1 MKRILI
7 LILVLQAAILQLVDA
22 QVPGCS
28 DAIPMVTNSEELVGE
43 YTLTST
49 GSEIK
54 LNYCEGEFSTDF
66 YKIFKLPNGQ
76 YNGYVWTGNH
86 DVSLYFAPCCGDRKC
101 SPQYPISQWTGEI
114 NLLEAGF
121 CVTSNSGYIIA
132 WADQVETFRLYFRN
146 NGGSVTC
153 EEESYCSTSIP
164 NCNEATSIVCGQT
177 LNGDLR
183 NETNNFVREHYLG
196 CAPYIESQTFS
207 GGDKIYSFKKE
218 RSSDVITLELDHSTS
233 INLTMSII
241 NCNSGG
247 EVTNIECIGDAK
259 NTPVD
264 DSPFPDG
271 EIWSDEGS
279 LPPGTYYVVIDA
291 VDKSEEGSYKLK
303 FSCEGC
309 PSEDCTKVAATLNC
323 DNNERTGA
331 INSLDGNE
339 FNSNCSYRPS
349 NCYNGDLEFDGDDE
363 VIRIDIGDTPKDI
376 VIDLMGLTGNLD
388 MFLFD
393 QCTTG
398 EVSGLVG
405 CIGNS
410 IQSGTNSERI
420 SVPNASGTYYLV
432 IDTYQPGISSG
443 YKLTLT
449 CEDDCEELTP
459 SENCIVFVPSSVG
472 GDQYDFT
479 LLSIPEV
486 DGATNIRWCI
496 NGGSEIVATGE
507 YTTLQFPGE
516 GSYEVCVKFEIPIGE
531 GGYVCRKI
539 CKQICIYDDQE
550 EACDLVDYIYTGKG
564 FIYRFFTEGLA
575 GDPLL
580 YIRNK
585 ETGMANNPKIILD
598 NAVGDEDGGVEG
610 EITLDL
616 TEYIT
621 RGDVVICFE
630 YYDKDGCLQV
640 CCKELCQVAM
650 PEYIYDCG
658 PGIIT
663 ASYVGTEQEVYTG
676 SYRYHFTPTLPAGST
691 VASWSANAENGG
703 EGFYATSEEAEFLL
717 TDVAETSTTYWVCC
731 TYRTSDG
738 CEYTCCINVCLTNP
752 YTCYESGCEV
762 MNVIACEDFEYED
775 GSSITQ
781 QNPSD
786 WYVMDGR
793 FDADVYD
800 GKLTITSLIS
810 TATGVGYRVPNGI
823 SYPYKISFDLQP
835 FIGLIEMEFA
845 FVHDKNVLE
854 RAIFKAPAGQ
864 FGSLELPVITGN
876 AKFSMVVNSN
886 NNGSVYINDIYTG
899 EIAFNTNITGIEFY
913 GDGGFYEV
921 DNLCI
926 FSCGAPCEDGYAVIN
941 SPGEVAYWTDAYG
954 RRLSIYDGMSTI
966 NIPTYGQG
974 EEQPYVYCYYY
985 ECMDTPEYA
994 DELAACCLKVC
1005 CIPIPRCNYCA
1016 ETCCTDDSGL
1026 LNIVDS
1032 LVSDCNQSGSLLCP
1046 FYEIYSC
1053 KYNGQCVYKLHFD
1066 DPTIIDEEG
1075 GRVYSCNGTLLFSYN
1090 DFATQPGDPVTQLTD
1105 CALIWDSNNSY
1116 YPKCDPGNCTSIPEN
1131 KPCFWYTPVS
1141 ESNAL
1146 DYNFVFADREETQGA
1161 SNIKWYVDGDERY
1174 SGKTPKMKLPV
1185 SGMVEICVRWEVNTG
1200 EITKCY
1206 EYCRKICIADP
1217 FNCRRFRWYPSIGRD
1232 DRLTFITDDEDIQVL
1247 RWDLHDDQETVEA
1260 IVGNQTEV
1268 QFNYG
1273 FTPGNSLYVTLT
1285 YYDLTSKCVRICC
1298 RKVCIPDKHIP
1309 VDQVDEGL
1317 QIFYMGSGGPTYQY
1331 RVGLDVPEAQDITWI
1346 ISPESGEGSIIEAD
1360 GPNPQITFPGANQTW
1375 LVCCYYKV
1383 NGCYYVKCT
1392 RLCIQD
1398 PTICYLFD
1406 PVWDNGI
1413 LMTSVEDTLQGVI
1426 PIYWQVDQNDPVSPG
1441 SWSLNMP
1448 YENQPKYCYF
1458 YYLEPHTIGE
1468 LVYYCW
1474 KVCCV
1479 PVNPGNSGN
1488 CKQLGCEPF
1497 ANYSPSAPL
1506 SQQNGRWKVV
1516 NGYPECSAQS
1526 GHLVV
1531 KQDNN
1536 FQACYSEYLLE
1547 DGPNQGDIAEI
1558 SFDIQLIPEFGQT
1571 PLETGGAVVALY
1583 GDYANQEKQVYLAF
1597 RPSADQTIDV
1607 RITDVYESPNNDQP
1621 YPTKVNQVM
1630 PVKIRLIRSSQT
1642 VEVYIEG
1649 ELVATGANSGITHFE
1664 SIQFNG
1670 ENTARPY
1677 EFWVDNIC
1685 ELECGSTSSNG
1696 DCCGDNCF
1704 TYIRQSDGGYVFG
1717 IPDFPPCIDVCPRLN
1732 VYRNGALVDSLFA
1745 GVPYYF
1751 QSEGEYTVCLVFHDY
1766 ILGIDSDPVCCLD
1779 IMVGTCNGDL
1789 PSATIWMQ
1797 DIDGGQILG
1806 VSEVT
1811 GNNLNYNW
1819 QVWNAD
1825 AIVLSGNTVSF
1836 FIPEEINFTCVC
1848 LVLANECGIF
1858 RTCATYACTF
1868 SESPVIEVLEKNG
1881 VDVTLAIRPEVL
1893 NAEYIWHLGN
1903 GITLQTSS
1911 PVVSYTYS
1919 EESTYQVC
1927 VEILYPCIGDNCCRI
1942 CICSTLQLGC
1952 CTEVVKPLIFGNIKD
1967 IHSSAIKSASVNLSG
1982 PDKSQSFSDS
1992 NGNYEFK
1999 DLVKGQSYEVGVN
2012 HTSLHPGINILDVL
2026 RLQEYLF
2033 IGKEFDNS
2041 YPLIASDVNRDNKL
2055 NILDLLEL
2063 FYFNLGSLA
2072 TFTGSVEWE
2081 FIPSLDVITDEQAIK
2096 HLYRTGYTV
2105 SNLQNPVKADFVG
2118 VEVGNVFDSNSSIPS
2133 LQSREDGFFEIRLPD
2148 IQVSVGSE
2156 FELPVHIKSDEI
2168 QGFQFEVH
2176 WDPKVFQM
2184 TNVDQLLNLNNFATD
2199 KNFLLKSEI
2208 GALKISWFDFQP
2220 WSSDVEQVLC
2230 HLHFSVITK
2239 NAGLDSIRIFEP
2251 IAAIGTNVLPN
2262 LIKGSAITID
2272 NNSVGYGKIDLPEGV
2287 KVYPIPAKQVLN
2299 IEMPDP
2305 STKWLDIRNVLGELV
2320 IQNTK
2325 NDHGGSQI
2333 NVLNWPRGSYFV
2345 RVLTNQG
2352 LRVIPILIQ

>member
-76 YNGYVWTGNH
+76 YNGYVWTGNP
-86 DVSLYFAPCCGDRKC
+86 DVSLYFAPCCGDKKC

-153 EEESYCSTSIP
+153 EEESYCEVEERLD
-164 NCNEATSIVCGQT
+164 CNDYRTLACGQIEDWGT
-177 LNGDLR
+177 FEEPRNVSNYCGGKYTGLDLGEQLYQFIPPSTGTYTFR
-183 NETNNFVREHYLG
+183 LTNTTSDLDMFLLSS
-196 CAPYIESQTFS
+196 CDKDDCIESS
-207 GGDKIYSFKKE
+207 DG
-218 RSSDVITLELDHSTS
+218 SSSSSPDVITIT
-233 INLTMSII
+233 LT
-241 NCNSGG
+241 GG
-247 EVTNIECIGDAK
+247 RVYWLV
-259 NTPVD
+259 VD
-264 DSPFPDG
+264 TDG
-271 EIWSDEGS
+271 PTESN
-279 LPPGTYYVVIDA
+279 
-291 VDKSEEGSYKLK
+291 YKLTVT
-303 FSCEGC
+303 CAC

-323 DNNERTGA
+323 DNNERVGA
-331 INSLDGNE
+331 INGLDEND
-339 FNSNCSYRPS
+339 FNSECSYRPA
-349 NCYNGDLEFDGDDE
+349 NCYSGDSDFNGNDE

-376 VIDLMGLTGNLD
+376 VIDLTGLTGNLD

-432 IDTYQPGISSG
+432 IDTYQPGVSSG

-449 CEDDCEELTP
+449 CEDDCKELTP

-496 NGGSEIVATGE
+496 DGGSEIVATGE

-640 CCKELCQVAM
+640 CCKELCQVAL

-663 ASYVGTEQEVYTG
+663 ASFVGTEQEVYTG
-676 SYRYHFTPTLPAGST
+676 SYRYHFTPTLPTGST
-691 VASWSANAENGG
+691 VVNWSANAENRG
-703 EGFYATSEEAEFLL
+703 EGFYATSEEVEFLL
-717 TDVAETSTTYWVCC
+717 TDVAETSTSYWVCC

-762 MNVIACEDFEYED
+762 MNEIICEDFEYVD

-941 SPGEVAYWTDAYG
+941 SPGEVVYWTDAYG

-966 NIPTYGQG
+966 NVPTYGQG

-985 ECMDTPEYA
+985 ECMDTPEHA

-1090 DFATQPGDPVTQLTD
+1090 DFATQPGDPVTQLTE

-1174 SGKTPKMKLPV
+1174 SGKTPTMKLPV

-1331 RVGLDVPEAQDITWI
+1331 RLGLDVPEAQDITWI

-1458 YYLEPHTIGE
+1458 YYLEPYTIGE

-1685 ELECGSTSSNG
+1685 ELECGSTGSNG

-1704 TYIRQSDGGYVFG
+1704 TYFRQSDGGYVFE

-1732 VYRNGALVDSLFA
+1732 VYRNGVLVDSLFA
-1745 GVPYYF
+1745 AVPYYF
-1751 QSEGEYTVCLVFHDY
+1751 QGEGEYTVCLVFHDY

-1779 IMVGTCNGDL
+1779 IVVGTCNGDL
-1789 PSATIWMQ
+1789 PSASIWMQ
-1797 DIDGGQILG
+1797 DIVGGQILG

-1825 AIVLSGNTVSF
+1825 TIVLSGNTVSF

-1927 VEILYPCIGDNCCRI
+1927 VEIIYPCIGDNCCRI

-1967 IHSSAIKSASVNLSG
+1967 IHSNAIKSALVNLSG

-1999 DLVKGQSYEVGVN
+1999 DLEKGQSYEVGVV

-2033 IGKEFDNS
+2033 IGKEFENS
-2041 YPLIASDVNRDNKL
+2041 YSLIASDVNRDNKL

-2063 FYFNLGSLA
+2063 FYFSLGSL
-2072 TFTGSVEWE
+2072 TNFTGSVEWE
-2081 FIPSLDVITDEQAIK
+2081 FVPSLDVITDEQAIK
-2096 HLYRTGYTV
+2096 HLYRTDYPV

-2118 VEVGNVFDSNSSIPS
+2118 VEVGNVFDSSSPIPS

-2156 FELPVHIKSDEI
+2156 FDLPVHIKSDEI

-2176 WDPKVFQM
+2176 WDPNVFQM
-2184 TNVDQLLNLNNFATD
+2184 TNVEQLLNLNNFATD
-2199 KNFLLKSEI
+2199 KNFLLRSEI

-2230 HLHFSVITK
+2230 QLHFSVITK

-2272 NNSVGYGKIDLPEGV
+2272 NNSVGYGKIDLPAGV

-2320 IQNTK
+2320 IQNSK
-2325 NDHGGSQI
+2325 NYQGGSQI